1 MRNHHLRKYLRHGM
15 FPQLVAFEACVRIGS
30 VTRAAAEL
38 SLAQPTVSCL
48 VKKLSDAMGGPVI
61 AVRGRRVVPTALG
74 LELLVLCHEVFDA
87 FEGLDARLAAK
98 PARQHEFA
106 ADGADARESAEL

>member
-1 MRNHHLRKYLRHGM
+1 MRNHRLRKYLRHGM

-48 VKKLSDAMGGPVI
+48 VKKLSDAMGAPVI
-61 AVRGRRVVPTALG
+61 AMRDRRVVATPLG
-74 LELLVLCHEVFDA
+74 LELLVLCHEIFDA
-87 FEGLDARLAAK
+87 FEGLDARLDAK
-98 PARQHEFA
+98 SMPPHEFE
-106 ADGADARESAEL
+106 GAREAVEL

>member
-1 MRNHHLRKYLRHGM
+1 M
-15 FPQLVAFEACVRIGS
+15 FPQLAAFEACVRIGS

-61 AVRGRRVVPTALG
+61 AVRNRRVVPTALG

-87 FEGLDARLAAK
+87 FEALDARLGTK
-98 PARQHEFA
+98 PARQHEFV
-106 ADGADARESAEL
+106 ADNGDVREAAEL